1 MNAHVAVPK
10 PRVRVK
16 AISSPVAITPGKK
29 APESA
34 FMRGN
39 TGPVFSQWRPPLRDA
54 RDDVRAGFQ
63 AAASRTIDLIQN
75 SGFISGI
82 VDQAVVHTVGEG
94 LRLNARP
101 DAESLGISTK
111 EASDLGRTFE
121 ARFNLWAGRPIDC
134 DAEAR
139 KTFGHSQA
147 MAFRSW
153 LGFGEIVAT
162 LPTFLRPGGSK
173 RTKTLILPGSRISLN
188 SDPMR
193 NLHSGVYLDRYGA
206 SIGYQLYEVDQFG
219 SRTTK
224 DVPARYGDGRQ
235 SFVHVFD
242 GMPGQVRGISPFAPV
257 LAVARRFDQLNDATL
272 TSALLRAVFAATV
285 EATEPTSEFMQALL
299 TREEAAGAQSKSD
312 GYFDATTAWLD
323 NVDINLGI
331 NGRISHLFPGQKLNF
346 HESTG
351 AGPDYG
357 AFVSILLREIARC
370 AGLTYE
376 SATGDYSDASY
387 ASINNGMTDLF
398 GVTMYRR
405 KNLVAPF
412 CQATYEAW
420 LDESIWDGSVP
431 FPGGYEAF
439 RAKRA
444 AACRAFWKGAGRP
457 KADEIKTAKA
467 HEIWARL
474 GVMTDEMIASELGV
488 DIEDVYEQRKR
499 EQDMRAEYKIREAFA
514 DPNDKLTDAL
524 VAKEG

>member
-1 MNAHVAVPK
+1 MNARVPK

-16 AISSPVAITPGKK
+16 AISAPIALPAKRQG
-29 APESA
+29 PESA

-39 TGPVFSQWRPPLRDA
+39 TGPIFSQWRPALRET
-54 RDDVRAGFQ
+54 RDDVRAGYQ

-75 SGFISGI
+75 SGFISGM
-82 VDQAVVHTVGEG
+82 VDQAVVHVVGSG

-101 DAESLGISTK
+101 DAESLGMTTK
-111 EASDLGRTFE
+111 EASDWARIVE
-121 ARFNLWAGRPIDC
+121 AKFNLWADRPIDC
-134 DAEAR
+134 DAESR
-139 KTFGHSQA
+139 KTFGHMQA
-147 MAFRSW
+147 TAFRAW
-153 LGFGEIVAT
+153 LGFGEIAAA
-162 LPTFLRPGGSK
+162 LPTFLRQGGEKRSK
-173 RTKTLILPGSRISLN
+173 VLVLPASRITLESNPL
-188 SDPMR
+188 R
-193 NLHSGVYLDRYGA
+193 GLHSGVFLDSYGA
-206 SIGYQLYEVDQFG
+206 SIGYQISDFDKFG
-219 SRTTK
+219 SKVVR
-224 DVPARYGDGRQ
+224 DVSARYGNGRQ

-285 EATEPTSEFMQALL
+285 EATEPTTDFMTSLL
-299 TREEAAGAQSKSD
+299 TREEQAKAQSRAD
-312 GYFDATTAWLD
+312 GYFDATSAWLD

-331 NGRISHLFPGQKLNF
+331 NGRISHLFPGQKLTF

-351 AGPDYG
+351 AGPDYK
-357 AFVSILLREIARC
+357 AFISVLLREIARC

-398 GVTMYRR
+398 GVTLYRR

-412 CQATYEAW
+412 CQASFEAW
-420 LDESIWDGSVP
+420 LDESIFDQSVP
-431 FPGGYEAF
+431 FPGGYGAF
-439 RAKRA
+439 LTKRA
-444 AACRAFWKGAGRP
+444 AACRAIWKGAGRP

-499 EQDMRAEYKIREAFA
+499 EQDMRAEYGLRESFV
-514 DPNDKLTDAL
+514 DPNDKLTNAL
-524 VAKEG
+524 VAQGG